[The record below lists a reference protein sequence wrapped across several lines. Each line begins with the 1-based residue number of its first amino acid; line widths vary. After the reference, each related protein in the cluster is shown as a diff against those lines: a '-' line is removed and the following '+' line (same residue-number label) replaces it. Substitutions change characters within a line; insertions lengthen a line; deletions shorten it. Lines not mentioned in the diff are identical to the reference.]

1 MEEEQKEDTGGAEK
15 GEGNDD
21 GDGGAPSW
29 YDLPPAALFFA
40 AGVLGAFLPKEAL
53 FAGEYTDPVAVAL
66 VLSNLVIFGLFLE
79 FVLVVRRVGLTPA
92 VQWMVSPGFGVKE

>member
-1 MEEEQKEDTGGAEK
+1 MGDEKEDTEGDGNAE
-15 GEGNDD
+15 D
-21 GDGGAPSW
+21 GDGAPSW

-40 AGVLGAFLPKEAL
+40 AGVLGAFLPKDAL

-66 VLSNLVIFGLFLE
+66 VLSNLVIFGLFVE

-92 VQWMVSPGFGVKE
+92 VQWMVSPGFGVNE